1 MAVKDCREL
10 EKFTLN
16 SNNFIG
22 SGLYGLVYKIDDIQC
37 LKVFRN
43 EKVLYS
49 LERKHLETF
58 LEYLKMLSEKDS
70 NILVLPKDIYID
82 KTGLVKAYT
91 MDYQNGTV
99 LNAGIDNIDINVFMD
114 AIREFYRE
122 LMKIND
128 LVLHDGHP
136 SNLILTDHGVLKMI
150 DLDLSKFEPY
160 MDSELIRLENY
171 KIFNRAIFNS
181 ILGKFDV
188 NDLLDA
194 NLFELVRVIAS
205 GTYALPGLL
214 NEYVDYMNKHYF
226 EMKKVKDLRYPYAS
240 RM

>member
-1 MAVKDCREL
+1 MAVKDCHEL
-10 EKFTLN
+10 ENFRLN

-22 SGLYGLVYKIDDIQC
+22 SGLYGLFYKINDKEC

-43 EKVLYS
+43 EKSIHS
-49 LERKHLETF
+49 LESKHLETF

-128 LVLHDGHP
+128 LVLHGGHT
-136 SNLILTDHGVLKMI
+136 SNLILSDHGVLKMI

-181 ILGKFDV
+181 ILGKFNV

-214 NEYVDYMNKHYF
+214 NEYIEYMNKHYF

>member
-1 MAVKDCREL
+1 MAVKDCCEL

-22 SGLYGLVYKIDDIQC
+22 SGLYGLVYKINDTQC
-37 LKVFRN
+37 LKIFRN

-49 LERKHLETF
+49 LERKHPETF
-58 LEYLKMLSEKDS
+58 LEYLKMLSEEDS

-82 KTGLVKAYT
+82 KTGLVRAYT
-91 MDYQNGTV
+91 MDYQKGIE
-99 LNAGIDNIDINVFMD
+99 LGSGIDNIDINVFMD
-114 AIREFYRE
+114 VIKKFYRE
-122 LMKIND
+122 LMKIDD
-128 LVLHDGHP
+128 LVLHDASPH
-136 SNLILTDHGVLKMI
+136 NLILNENESLRMI
-150 DLDLSKFEPY
+150 DLDLSKFETW
-160 MDSELIRLENY
+160 MDSELVRIENY
-171 KIFNRAIFNS
+171 KIFNCAIFHS
-181 ILGKFDV
+181 ILGKFNV

-194 NLFELVRVIAS
+194 NLFELVKVIIS

-214 NEYVDYMNKHYF
+214 NEYIEYMNKHYF

>member
-22 SGLYGLVYKIDDIQC
+22 SGLYGLVYKINDTQC

-49 LERKHLETF
+49 LQRKHPETF
-58 LEYLKMLSEKDS
+58 LEYLKMLSEKDIS
-70 NILVLPKDIYID
+70 ILALPKDIYID

-91 MDYQNGTV
+91 TDYQKGIE
-99 LNAGIDNIDINVFMD
+99 LGSGIDNIDINVFMD
-114 AIREFYRE
+114 ALREFYRE
-122 LMKIND
+122 LMKIDD
-128 LVLHDGHP
+128 LVLHDGTPH
-136 SNLILTDHGVLKMI
+136 NLILSENDSLKLMN
-150 DLDLSKFEPY
+150 LDLSRFEPY
-160 MDSELIRLENY
+160 MDSESVRLENY
-171 KIFNRAIFNS
+171 KIFNCAIFHS
-181 ILGKFDV
+181 ILGKFSV

-194 NLFELVRVIAS
+194 NLFELVRVIIS

-214 NEYVDYMNKHYF
+214 NEYIEYMNKHYF